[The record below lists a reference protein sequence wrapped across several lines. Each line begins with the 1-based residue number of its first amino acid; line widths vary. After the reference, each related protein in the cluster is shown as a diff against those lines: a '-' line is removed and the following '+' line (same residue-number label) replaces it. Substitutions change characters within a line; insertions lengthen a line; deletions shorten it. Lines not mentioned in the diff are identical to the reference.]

1 MCVDYFQEQ
10 FDDKENIVQIIPL
23 DIKDQFN
30 HP

>member
-1 MCVDYFQEQ
+1 MCVDCFQEQ

>member
-1 MCVDYFQEQ
+1 MGYFQEQ

>member
-1 MCVDYFQEQ
+1 MWTNCFQGQ
-10 FDDKENIVQIIPL
+10 FDDKENVVQIIPL